1 MLTRFF
7 SLLLCA
13 AFLVV
18 LTSCDTN
25 SATDADDGMT
35 ADSTAVDA
43 MPQGVM
49 NAGALPSGEQFSTT
63 SLDDTLASPRLQMDG
78 DLEGNKILVNYGS
91 PGVKGRTIWGE
102 LVPFD
107 RVWRTGA
114 NEATVVTF
122 SEDVIVEGKPLKAGS
137 YALFTVPGQENW
149 TVIFNKTTEQW
160 GAYDYSD
167 KDDVLTVTV
176 APRPADKE
184 AEHLYF
190 GLEDNELTLH
200 WSDLIVPVKLQA
212 A

>member
-13 AFLVV
+13 A
-18 LTSCDTN
+18 LTAALASCDTTPT
-25 SATDADDGMT
+25 TDTDTDMA
-35 ADSTAVDA
+35 ADSSAVDA
-43 MPQGVM
+43 MPQGIM

-63 SLDDTLASPRLQMDG
+63 SLDDTLASPRLQM
-78 DLEGNKILVNYGS
+78 EGNLAGSKIIVNYGS

-122 SEDVIVEGKPLKAGS
+122 EKDVLVDGKPLKAGS